1 VCGLPPLPGRREQL
15 KETAMSHHAD
25 SPASKG
31 ALSCPVELSRDVPRV
46 TLAHGD
52 GGRLTR
58 QLVREH
64 IAGRLRNDYL
74 LPLGD
79 AAQLPQPEGPIAVT
93 TDSFVVTP
101 LFFPG
106 GDIGSLAVYGTV
118 NDLAVAGALPSW
130 LTFSLILEEGLP
142 LAVLDRVIASVA
154 DAAARC
160 GVAIVAGDTKVV
172 PRGAADGLF
181 INTTGVG
188 VLQSPIPAG
197 PAALAPG
204 DELLISGPA
213 GRHGLAVMA
222 ARERFSFEPPP
233 HTDAQP
239 LLEPIRA
246 LRQRLGSRIKAMR
259 DATRGG
265 VAAVLHEWA
274 HDARRTLTVEESS
287 FPQTPELQGVSELLG
302 IDPLYFAGEGVFLL
316 AVERGCSD
324 AALAVL
330 RRHPES
336 LLAARIGEVQV
347 KQRFPVTIRRGLNQL
362 QPLDEPTAALLP
374 RIC

>member
-1 VCGLPPLPGRREQL
+1 M
-15 KETAMSHHAD
+15 KETTLSQEID
-25 SPASKG
+25 SRTTPWG
-31 ALSCPVELSRDVPRV
+31 LSCPIDVRRDAPRV

-58 QLVREH
+58 QFVREQ
-64 IAGRLRNDYL
+64 IAIRLGNDYL
-74 LPLGD
+74 LPLDD
-79 AAQLPQPEGPIAVT
+79 AARLPRPEGPIAVT

-118 NDLAVAGALPSW
+118 NDLAVAGARPCW

-142 LAVLDRVIASVA
+142 LPVLDRIIASVA
-154 DAAARC
+154 AAAERC
-160 GVAIVAGDTKVV
+160 GVAVVAGDTKVV

-188 VLQSPIPAG
+188 VLQPPIPAG
-197 PAALAPG
+197 PTALADG
-204 DELLISGPA
+204 DELIISGPV
-213 GRHGLAVMA
+213 GQHGLAVMA
-222 ARERFSFEPPP
+222 ARERLSFDPPP
-233 HTDAQP
+233 KSDSQP
-239 LLEPIRA
+239 IIEPIRV
-246 LRQRLGSRIKAMR
+246 LRDELGSRVKALR

-274 HDARRTLTVEESS
+274 EAAGKTLSVEQAS
-287 FPQTPELQGVSELLG
+287 FPMTPELRGMSELLG
-302 IDPLYFAGEGVFLL
+302 VDPLYFAGEGVFLL
-316 AVERGCSD
+316 TVEPGASD

-330 RRHPES
+330 RQHPES
-336 LLAARIGEVQV
+336 RLASRVGDVQ
-347 KQRFPVTIRRGLNQL
+347 KQQRFPVIIRRGLGAA
-362 QPLDEPTAALLP
+362 QPLDEPTSALLP